1 MWHRVFAAETTSAG
15 PCSAA
20 IGERRPRLE
29 EACEGR
35 EPAGGGV
42 SPGVRLMATTPRA
55 VTSVSLTRKGGKTMT
70 SQRNLQL
77 GMQELEEMDA
87 PGFWTAF
94 IGGGTLVTAVTAIG
108 FAFT

>member
-1 MWHRVFAAETTSAG
+1 
-15 PCSAA
+15 
-20 IGERRPRLE
+20 
-29 EACEGR
+29 
-35 EPAGGGV
+35 
-42 SPGVRLMATTPRA
+42 
-55 VTSVSLTRKGGKTMT
+55 MT

-108 FAFT
+108 FAFS